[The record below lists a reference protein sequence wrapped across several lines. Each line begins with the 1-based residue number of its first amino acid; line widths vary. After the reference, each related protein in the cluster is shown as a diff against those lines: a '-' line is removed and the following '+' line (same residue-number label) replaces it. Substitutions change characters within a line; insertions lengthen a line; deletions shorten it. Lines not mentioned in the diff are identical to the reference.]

1 MGGKGF
7 FLFYFPFFLFISNLK
22 CTHKFYEYVSKSPI
36 KQNKIC
42 SSMMQQSWHSLEI
55 YFVKVN
61 TYI

>member
-42 SSMMQQSWHSLEI
+42 SSMMQVCNNHGI
-55 YFVKVN
+55 P
-61 TYI
+61 